1 MGWWKK
7 TCLVKLVRR
16 RHDGFLHEALC
27 SWRDETRDAATL
39 EMVERVVT
47 RNARRKLLQTTLR
60 AWSEGARRRRRFAAT
75 FWRAARAVRS
85 LEKRQQHGAFLAW
98 RVAAVNETRRAADI
112 SGACARLRAVRK
124 RPGRLQ
130 LASAFSIWARLS
142 AASSHSDRHA
152 EIAACTKRQRAVRT
166 CFSTLRSN
174 ASLRRRARRAL
185 FSLDRRCS
193 LRQLARGWGAM
204 LRAAATASAERR
216 SGLRLSRAEAAVAA
230 GRLATR
236 TRAHR
241 TARRLLGVARG
252 RAALEAFVAWRGLVR
267 EGRGARLGAAAL
279 AGRSRRRRLHEVFGS
294 WRGEALASSR
304 LRSRALSRI
313 SQAAQSLVSEA
324 FSTWREGSRQ
334 AHGKAK
340 ALTALARASDRRQS
354 DRAEMRLALRT
365 WRRNACGGDGDGGGG
380 RGGDGE
386 PRGGGMAD
394 GLEAMAGAFVEAA
407 AAFSTASS
415 IPEVFTLVEDFVS
428 EVAVSSRGRLLLLN
442 GEPGGGMFCLESDR
456 RAPPDQDP
464 LEASFPIGNGLV
476 ARCVATGLAFQT
488 RRGGNGSTGGASPP
502 RSSRRLYSTSGALDV
517 ALAGPADLHA
527 LPPQERGYGFVSKSP
542 PPGGGGRWW
551 SESESPSPRRRRR
564 QRQRSPSPAWREQ
577 QHRGDE
583 GHRPPDKG
591 FSGREMAALAVV
603 AGQAAAALRRVGAA
617 ASEREEVLEELD
629 AAAADRVDETQKRE
643 EAVKEEMK
651 HLREAMEHV
660 SGSAKGLARQRD
672 EARAALA
679 RAKGTLRRMVPA
691 LREARDRQ
699 LGFRHYHDLIVN
711 MSKNVL
717 QDGDGANPEADDER
731 GRKGGVA
738 PTPCHADRGG
748 GGNGIHRCCRDASV
762 GSHTRHNNN
771 GSIGEDMGTRGNSPG
786 ATSTIA
792 IFGSEGGGV
801 SGIPGR
807 QGPRLAAGGG
817 SAPLSECGFKV
828 SPSSP
833 RDKAAAAVSFAR
845 SGDDGGGDR
854 FGPEILTVLRET
866 AAAGGGSRVGVGAGT
881 LMRDRGRSRGR
892 QQRT

>member
-1 MGWWKK
+1 
-7 TCLVKLVRR
+7 
-16 RHDGFLHEALC
+16 
-27 SWRDETRDAATL
+27 
-39 EMVERVVT
+39 
-47 RNARRKLLQTTLR
+47 
-60 AWSEGARRRRRFAAT
+60 
-75 FWRAARAVRS
+75 
-85 LEKRQQHGAFLAW
+85 
-98 RVAAVNETRRAADI
+98 
-112 SGACARLRAVRK
+112 
-124 RPGRLQ
+124 
-130 LASAFSIWARLS
+130 
-142 AASSHSDRHA
+142 
-152 EIAACTKRQRAVRT
+152 
-166 CFSTLRSN
+166 
-174 ASLRRRARRAL
+174 
-185 FSLDRRCS
+185 
-193 LRQLARGWGAM
+193 
-204 LRAAATASAERR
+204 
-216 SGLRLSRAEAAVAA
+216 
-230 GRLATR
+230 
-236 TRAHR
+236 
-241 TARRLLGVARG
+241 
-252 RAALEAFVAWRGLVR
+252 
-267 EGRGARLGAAAL
+267 
-279 AGRSRRRRLHEVFGS
+279 RSRRRRLHEVFGS

-324 FSTWREGSRQ
+324 FSTWREGSRK

-340 ALTALARASDRRQS
+340 ALTALARASDRRRS
-354 DRAEMRLALRT
+354 DRAEMRLALRA
-365 WRRNACGGDGDGGGG
+365 WRRNACGGDSDGGGG

-386 PRGGGMAD
+386 TRGGGMAD
-394 GLEAMAGAFVEAA
+394 GLEAMAGVFVEAA

-502 RSSRRLYSTSGALDV
+502 RSFRRLHSTSGALDV

-527 LPPQERGYGFVSKSP
+527 LPLQERYDPESPSHRAAENGAHAQPLSVSFQGWKKRAVTGPSPDSASTLLPPPASWNHRRSRSPDGSPVPGVGGSGRGPSRLAFFPASDDCGSSRSPSPAGRAGAGAGAGAARGYGFVSKSP

-564 QRQRSPSPAWREQ
+564 QRQRSPSPVRAGGIGMGGREEEEDEEDADLLFVACLPVACGDGGQAMMGVLKASESWLLAWREQ

-591 FSGREMAALAVV
+591 FSGGEMAALAVV

-617 ASEREEVLEELD
+617 ASEREEVLQELD

-731 GRKGGVA
+731 GRKGAVA

-748 GGNGIHRCCRDASV
+748 GGNGSHRCCRDASV
-762 GSHTRHNNN
+762 GGHTRHNNN
-771 GSIGEDMGTRGNSPG
+771 GSIGQDMGTRGNSPG

-817 SAPLSECGFKV
+817 SAPLSDCGFKV

-854 FGPEILTVLRET
+854 FGPAILTVLRET
-866 AAAGGGSRVGVGAGT
+866 AAAGGGSRVGAGAGT
-881 LMRDRGRSRGR
+881 LMRDRGRSRER